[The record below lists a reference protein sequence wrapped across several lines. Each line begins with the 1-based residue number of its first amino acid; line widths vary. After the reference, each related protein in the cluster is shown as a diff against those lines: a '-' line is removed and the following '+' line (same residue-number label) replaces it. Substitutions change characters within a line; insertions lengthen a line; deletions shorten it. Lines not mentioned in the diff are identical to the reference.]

1 LSPPHLPTSPKTWTK
16 SAERPLR
23 SRRQSLGIWLF
34 AHWLGVPVPWYAVR
48 QTDARG
54 LLAFE
59 HERLLS
65 LAAAGEA
72 VPPVIA
78 FDGHSLV
85 TSDIGP
91 TLAHVLSE
99 QPDAQRLAT
108 MCAASADLAAF
119 HARGHWHGGAQI
131 RNITWDGKRF
141 ARLDFEEP
149 LLPGMPLPTVQLY
162 DALQLLFSLSH
173 HLQPLGANAVCL
185 VLSAYDN
192 ALQAHPVVTEHRP
205 DLGAFLAHLL
215 PRLRW
220 VARLAG
226 WSSRLDGS
234 RELQRLRT
242 VLDGM
247 AVFVNKRTAAPSRP
261 D

>member
-1 LSPPHLPTSPKTWTK
+1 LSPTLPSKTWTK
-16 SAERPLR
+16 TADRPLR

-34 AHWLGVPVPWYAVR
+34 AHWLRVPVPWHAVR

-59 HERLLS
+59 HERLLA

-85 TSDIGP
+85 TGDMGQ
-91 TLAHVLSE
+91 TLAHALGDLPESR
-99 QPDAQRLAT
+99 RLAV

-119 HARGHWHGGAQI
+119 HARDHWHGGSQT
-131 RNITWDGKRF
+131 RNLTWDGERF

-149 LLPGMPLPTVQLY
+149 LLPGMDLPTVQLY

-173 HLQPLGANAVCL
+173 M
-185 VLSAYDN
+185 
-192 ALQAHPVVTEHRP
+192 LQAHGVDGVRAVLQAYDRVAQAHPYDAGLRP
-205 DLGAFLAHLL
+205 DLRTFLAHLL

-220 VARLAG
+220 VAGIAG
-226 WSSRLDGS
+226 WSSRLNRS
-234 RELQRLRT
+234 HELKRLRT

-247 AVFVNKRTAAPSRP
+247 AAFVDATG
-261 D
+261 

>member
-1 LSPPHLPTSPKTWTK
+1 MTAPPKTWTK
-16 SAERPLR
+16 TAERPLR
-23 SRRQSLGIWLF
+23 SRRQSVGIWLL
-34 AHWLGVPVPWYAVR
+34 ARWLGVPVPWGAVR

-59 HERLLS
+59 HGRLLA

-72 VPPVIA
+72 VPPVVA

-85 TSDIGP
+85 TRDMGP
-91 TLAHVLSE
+91 TLADVLSQ
-99 QPDAQRLAT
+99 QPDAQRLLT

-131 RNITWDGKRF
+131 RNITWDGQRF

-149 LLPGMPLPTVQLY
+149 LLPGMALPTVQLY

-173 HLQPLGANAVCL
+173 HLQPLGADAVRR
-185 VLSAYDN
+185 VLRAYDDAWQ
-192 ALQAHPVVTEHRP
+192 ALPTATGPQP
-205 DLGAFLAHLL
+205 DLRAFLAHLL
-215 PRLRW
+215 PRLRR
-220 VARLAG
+220 VTRVAG
-226 WSSRLDGS
+226 WSRRLSRS
-234 RELQRLRT
+234 RELQRLRM

-247 AVFVNKRTAAPSRP
+247 AVFVNDASAACRASA
-261 D
+261 

>member
-1 LSPPHLPTSPKTWTK
+1 LSSPTPPTPPKTWTK
-16 SAERPLR
+16 TAERPLR
-23 SRRQSLGIWLF
+23 SRWQSLGIWLF
-34 AHWLGVPVPWYAVR
+34 AHWLGVRVPWHAVR

-59 HERLLS
+59 HERLLA

-78 FDGHSLV
+78 FDGQSLV

-99 QPDAQRLAT
+99 QPGAQRLAT

-131 RNITWDGKRF
+131 RNITWDGVRF

-173 HLQPLGANAVCL
+173 HLQPLGAEAVRS

-192 ALQAHPVVTEHRP
+192 ALQAQPAVTGQRP
-205 DLGAFLAHLL
+205 ELRAFLLHLL

-220 VARLAG
+220 VARVAG

-234 RELQRLRT
+234 REMQRLRT

-247 AVFVNKRTAAPSRP
+247 AAFVNDSAAPPSAAA
-261 D
+261 

>member
-1 LSPPHLPTSPKTWTK
+1 MSPPHLPTSPKTWTK

-23 SRRQSLGIWLF
+23 SRGQSLGIWLF
-34 AHWLGVPVPWYAVR
+34 AHWLGVPVPWHAVR

-131 RNITWDGKRF
+131 RNITWDGERF

-192 ALQAHPVVTEHRP
+192 ALQAHPVVTGQRP

-215 PRLRW
+215 PRLRR
-220 VARLAG
+220 VARVAG

-247 AVFVNKRTAAPSRP
+247 AAFVNERAAPP
-261 D
+261 GAAA

>member
-1 LSPPHLPTSPKTWTK
+1 MNPPNPPIPPKTWTK
-16 SAERPLR
+16 TAERPLR

-34 AHWLGVPVPWYAVR
+34 AHWLGVPVPWHAVR

-59 HERLLS
+59 HERLLA

-72 VPPVIA
+72 VPQVIA

-85 TSDIGP
+85 TRDIGP
-91 TLAHVLSE
+91 TLAHVLAE
-99 QPDAQRLAT
+99 QPEAQRLAT
-108 MCAASADLAAF
+108 MCHASADLAAF

-131 RNITWDGKRF
+131 RNITWDGERF

-149 LLPGMPLPTVQLY
+149 LLPGMALPTVQLY

-173 HLQPLGANAVCL
+173 HLQPLGREAVRS
-185 VLSAYDN
+185 VLSAYDDAWQ
-192 ALQAHPVVTEHRP
+192 ALPAAVGQRP
-205 DLGAFLAHLL
+205 DLRAFLSHLL

-220 VARLAG
+220 VSRVAG
-226 WSSRLDGS
+226 WSRRLDGS

-247 AVFVNKRTAAPSRP
+247 AAFVNDRAASPTAAA
-261 D
+261 

>member
-1 LSPPHLPTSPKTWTK
+1 
-16 SAERPLR
+16 
-23 SRRQSLGIWLF
+23 
-34 AHWLGVPVPWYAVR
+34 
-48 QTDARG
+48 
-54 LLAFE
+54 
-59 HERLLS
+59 
-65 LAAAGEA
+65 
-72 VPPVIA
+72 
-78 FDGHSLV
+78 
-85 TSDIGP
+85 
-91 TLAHVLSE
+91 
-99 QPDAQRLAT
+99 
-108 MCAASADLAAF
+108 
-119 HARGHWHGGAQI
+119 
-131 RNITWDGKRF
+131 
-141 ARLDFEEP
+141 
-149 LLPGMPLPTVQLY
+149 
-162 DALQLLFSLSH
+162 
-173 HLQPLGANAVCL
+173 

-192 ALQAHPVVTEHRP
+192 ALQAHPVVTGQRP

>member
-1 LSPPHLPTSPKTWTK
+1 LSPPNPPAPPRTWTK
-16 SAERPLR
+16 TADRPLR

-34 AHWLGVPVPWYAVR
+34 AHWLGVPVPWHAVR

-59 HERLLS
+59 HERLLA

-85 TSDIGP
+85 TGDIGR
-91 TLAHVLSE
+91 TLAHTLGE
-99 QPDAQRLAT
+99 MPERERLAV

-119 HARGHWHGGAQI
+119 HARGHWHGGAQS
-131 RNITWDGKRF
+131 RNLTWDGARF

-149 LLPGMPLPTVQLY
+149 LLPGMDLPTVQLY

-173 HLQPLGANAVCL
+173 MLDALGPQAVRE
-185 VLSAYDN
+185 V
-192 ALQAHPVVTEHRP
+192 LQAYEDTARSHPYEAGARP
-205 DLGAFLAHLL
+205 DLRAFLAHLL

-220 VARLAG
+220 VSRLAG
-226 WSSRLDGS
+226 WSGRLNHS
-234 RELQRLRT
+234 RELKRLRT

-247 AVFVNKRTAAPSRP
+247 AAFVSA

>member
-1 LSPPHLPTSPKTWTK
+1 M
-16 SAERPLR
+16 
-23 SRRQSLGIWLF
+23 
-34 AHWLGVPVPWYAVR
+34 PWHAVR

-59 HERLLS
+59 HERLLA

-78 FDGHSLV
+78 FDGHALV
-85 TSDIGP
+85 TRDIGP
-91 TLAHVLSE
+91 TLAHVLCE
-99 QPDAQRLAT
+99 QPEARRLAT

-131 RNITWDGKRF
+131 RNITWDGERF

-149 LLPGMPLPTVQLY
+149 LLPGMALPTVQLY

-173 HLQPLGANAVCL
+173 HLQPLGAGAVCS
-185 VLSAYDN
+185 VLSAYDD
-192 ALQAHPVVTEHRP
+192 AWQAQPAVTGQRP
-205 DLGAFLAHLL
+205 DLRPFLVHLL

-220 VARLAG
+220 VSRMAG
-226 WSSRLDGS
+226 WSNRLDGS

-247 AVFVNKRTAAPSRP
+247 AAFVNDRSVSPRTAA
-261 D
+261 

>member
-1 LSPPHLPTSPKTWTK
+1 MSPTTPPKTWTK
-16 SAERPLR
+16 SADRSLR
-23 SRRQSLGIWLF
+23 SRWQSLGIWLF
-34 AHWLGVPVPWYAVR
+34 AHWLGVPVPWHAVR

-85 TSDIGP
+85 TRDIGP
-91 TLAHVLSE
+91 TLAHVLGE
-99 QPDAQRLAT
+99 QPEAQRLTT

-131 RNITWDGKRF
+131 RNITWDGVRF

-149 LLPGMPLPTVQLY
+149 LLPGMALPTVQLY

-173 HLQPLGANAVCL
+173 HLQPLGVEAVHS
-185 VLSAYDN
+185 VLSAYDET
-192 ALQAHPVVTEHRP
+192 LQAQPAVTGQRP
-205 DLGAFLAHLL
+205 DLRVFLARLL

-220 VARLAG
+220 VARVAG
-226 WSSRLDGS
+226 WSNRLDGS

-247 AVFVNKRTAAPSRP
+247 AAFVNDSAASPAATT
-261 D
+261 

>member
-1 LSPPHLPTSPKTWTK
+1 LSSPTPPKTWTK
-16 SAERPLR
+16 IAERPLR

-34 AHWLGVPVPWYAVR
+34 AHGLGVPVPWHAVR

-59 HERLLS
+59 HERLLA

-85 TSDIGP
+85 TGDIGP
-91 TLAHVLSE
+91 TLAHVLAE
-99 QPDAQRLAT
+99 QPEAERLTT

-119 HARGHWHGGAQI
+119 HARGHWHGGAQT
-131 RNITWDGKRF
+131 RNITWDGERF

-149 LLPGMPLPTVQLY
+149 LLPGMALPTVQLY

-173 HLQPLGANAVCL
+173 HLQPLGADAVRS
-185 VLSAYDN
+185 VLNAYD
-192 ALQAHPVVTEHRP
+192 AGLQGQPAVNGQRP
-205 DLGAFLAHLL
+205 DLRAFLLHLL

-220 VARLAG
+220 VSRVAG
-226 WSSRLDGS
+226 WSSRLNRS
-234 RELQRLRT
+234 RELRRLRT
-242 VLDGM
+242 LLDGM
-247 AVFVNKRTAAPSRP
+247 AAFVAAA
-261 D
+261 DAA

>member
-1 LSPPHLPTSPKTWTK
+1 
-16 SAERPLR
+16 
-23 SRRQSLGIWLF
+23 
-34 AHWLGVPVPWYAVR
+34 VR

-99 QPDAQRLAT
+99 QPEAQRLAT

-131 RNITWDGKRF
+131 RNITWDGERF

-173 HLQPLGANAVCL
+173 HLQPLGVDAVCL
-185 VLSAYDN
+185 VLGAYDH
-192 ALQAHPVVTEHRP
+192 ATQAHPGGAKQRP
-205 DLGAFLAHLL
+205 DLRAFLAHLL
-215 PRLRW
+215 PRLRR
-220 VARLAG
+220 VARVAG
-226 WSSRLDGS
+226 WSSRLNGS

-247 AVFVNKRTAAPSRP
+247 AAFVADSR
-261 D
+261 

>member
-1 LSPPHLPTSPKTWTK
+1 MSPPHPPTSPKTWTK
-16 SAERPLR
+16 TADRPLR
-23 SRRQSLGIWLF
+23 GRRQSLGIWLF
-34 AHWLGVPVPWYAVR
+34 AHWLRVPVPWHAVR

-59 HERLLS
+59 HERLLA

-72 VPPVIA
+72 VPPVVA
-78 FDGHSLV
+78 FDGHALV
-85 TSDIGP
+85 TGDIGP
-91 TLAHVLSE
+91 TLAHVLGE
-99 QPDAQRLAT
+99 QPQAQRLAT

-119 HARGHWHGGAQI
+119 HARGHWHGGAQT
-131 RNITWDGKRF
+131 RNITWDGERF

-173 HLQPLGANAVCL
+173 HLQPLGSAAVCS
-185 VLSAYDN
+185 VLNAYDG
-192 ALQAHPVVTEHRP
+192 AWRGQSAVTGQRP
-205 DLGAFLAHLL
+205 DLRAFLMHLL

-220 VARLAG
+220 VARVAG
-226 WSSRLDGS
+226 WSSRLNGS

-247 AVFVNKRTAAPSRP
+247 AAFVNDRAAPTASA
-261 D
+261 

>member
-1 LSPPHLPTSPKTWTK
+1 VCPC
-16 SAERPLR
+16 
-23 SRRQSLGIWLF
+23 
-34 AHWLGVPVPWYAVR
+34 
-48 QTDARG
+48 
-54 LLAFE
+54 
-59 HERLLS
+59 

-85 TSDIGP
+85 TGDIGP
-91 TLAHVLSE
+91 MLAHVLSE
-99 QPDAQRLAT
+99 QPEARRLAT

-131 RNITWDGKRF
+131 RNITWDGERF

-173 HLQPLGANAVCL
+173 HLQPLGVDAVRS
-185 VLSAYDN
+185 VLNAYDD
-192 ALQAHPVVTEHRP
+192 ALQAQSTVTGERP
-205 DLGAFLAHLL
+205 DLRAFLAHLL

-220 VARLAG
+220 VARVAG

-247 AVFVNKRTAAPSRP
+247 AAFVNQRTAPP
-261 D
+261 

>member
-1 LSPPHLPTSPKTWTK
+1 MSPPNPPAPPRTWTK
-16 SAERPLR
+16 TADRPLR

-34 AHWLGVPVPWYAVR
+34 AHWLGVPVPWHAVR

-59 HERLLS
+59 HERLLA

-85 TSDIGP
+85 TGDIGR
-91 TLAHVLSE
+91 TLAHTLGE
-99 QPDAQRLAT
+99 MPEPERLAV

-119 HARGHWHGGAQI
+119 HARGHWHGGAQS
-131 RNITWDGKRF
+131 RNLTWDGARF

-149 LLPGMPLPTVQLY
+149 LLPGMDLPTVQLY

-173 HLQPLGANAVCL
+173 MLDALGPQAVRE
-185 VLSAYDN
+185 V
-192 ALQAHPVVTEHRP
+192 LQAYEDTARSHPYEAGARP
-205 DLGAFLAHLL
+205 DLRAFLAHLL

-220 VARLAG
+220 VSRLAG
-226 WSSRLDGS
+226 WSGRLNHS
-234 RELQRLRT
+234 RELKRLRT

-247 AVFVNKRTAAPSRP
+247 AAFVSA

>member
-1 LSPPHLPTSPKTWTK
+1 MSSPNPSTSPKTWIKT
-16 SAERPLR
+16 AERPLR
-23 SRRQSLGIWLF
+23 SRQQSLGIWLF
-34 AHWLGVPVPWYAVR
+34 AHWLGVPVPWHAVR

-59 HERLLS
+59 HERLLA

-85 TSDIGP
+85 TGDIGP
-91 TLAHVLSE
+91 MLAHVLSE
-99 QPDAQRLAT
+99 QPEAQRLAT
-108 MCAASADLAAF
+108 MCAGSADLAAF
-119 HARGHWHGGAQI
+119 HVRGQWHGGGQT
-131 RNITWDGKRF
+131 RNITWDGERF
-141 ARLDFEEP
+141 ARLDCEEL
-149 LLPGMPLPTVQLY
+149 LLPGMPLPKVQLY

-173 HLQPLGANAVCL
+173 HLQPLGVDAVRS
-185 VLSAYDN
+185 VLNAYDD
-192 ALQAHPVVTEHRP
+192 ALQAQSTVTEERP
-205 DLGAFLAHLL
+205 DLRAFLARLL

-226 WSSRLDGS
+226 WSSRLDSS

-247 AVFVNKRTAAPSRP
+247 AAFVNQRTAPP
-261 D
+261 

>member
-1 LSPPHLPTSPKTWTK
+1 MSSPHPTTPAKTWTK

-23 SRRQSLGIWLF
+23 SRQQSLGIWLF
-34 AHWLGVPVPWYAVR
+34 AHWLRVPVPWHAVR

-59 HERLLS
+59 HERLLA

-91 TLAHVLSE
+91 TLAHVLAE
-99 QPDAQRLAT
+99 QPEAQRLAT

-131 RNITWDGKRF
+131 RNITWDGARF
-141 ARLDFEEP
+141 ARLDFEEA
-149 LLPGMPLPTVQLY
+149 LLPGMALPTVQLY

-173 HLQPLGANAVCL
+173 HLQPLGVDAVRL
-185 VLSAYDN
+185 VLCAYDD
-192 ALQAHPVVTEHRP
+192 ALQAQIAVVGQRP
-205 DLGAFLAHLL
+205 DLRGFLLHLL
-215 PRLRW
+215 PRLQGVSR
-220 VARLAG
+220 VAG
-226 WSSRLDGS
+226 WSGRLDGS
-234 RELQRLRT
+234 REMQRLRT

-247 AVFVNKRTAAPSRP
+247 AAFVSEGAASPRAAG
-261 D
+261 

>member
-1 LSPPHLPTSPKTWTK
+1 MSPPNPFPPPKTWTK
-16 SAERPLR
+16 TADRPLR
-23 SRRQSLGIWLF
+23 SRRQSLGIWVF
-34 AHWLGVPVPWYAVR
+34 AHALGVPVPWHAVR

-59 HERLLS
+59 HERLLA

-85 TSDIGP
+85 TGDIGR
-91 TLAHVLSE
+91 TLAHALGDLPE
-99 QPDAQRLAT
+99 PQRLAL

-119 HARGHWHGGAQI
+119 HARGHWHGGAQT
-131 RNITWDGKRF
+131 RNLTWDGARF

-149 LLPGMPLPTVQLY
+149 LLPGMDLPTVQLY

-173 HLQPLGANAVCL
+173 MLEPLGPDAVRE
-185 VLSAYDN
+185 V
-192 ALQAHPVVTEHRP
+192 LQAYESAAGATRFEAGLRP
-205 DLGAFLAHLL
+205 DLRAFLAHLL

-220 VARLAG
+220 VLRLAS
-226 WSSRLDGS
+226 WSSRLKRS
-234 RELQRLRT
+234 REVRRLRT

-247 AVFVNKRTAAPSRP
+247 AAFVAAP
-261 D
+261 DAA

>member
-1 LSPPHLPTSPKTWTK
+1 LISSTPPTPPKTWTK
-16 SAERPLR
+16 TAERPLR

-34 AHWLGVPVPWYAVR
+34 AHWLGVPVPWHAVR

-59 HERLLS
+59 HGRLLS

-85 TSDIGP
+85 TRDIGP
-91 TLAHVLSE
+91 TLAHVLSA
-99 QPDAQRLAT
+99 QPESQRLAT

-119 HARGHWHGGAQI
+119 HSRGHWHGGAQT
-131 RNITWDGKRF
+131 RNITWDGERF

-149 LLPGMPLPTVQLY
+149 LLPGMALPMVQLY
-162 DALQLLFSLSH
+162 DALQLLFSLSQ
-173 HLQPLGANAVCL
+173 HLQPLGPDAVRS
-185 VLSAYDN
+185 VLNAYDE
-192 ALQAHPVVTEHRP
+192 ALQGQAAVVGQRP
-205 DLGAFLAHLL
+205 DLRALLSHLL

-220 VARLAG
+220 VSRVAG
-226 WSSRLDGS
+226 WSSRLDAS
-234 RELQRLRT
+234 RELRRLRT

-247 AVFVNKRTAAPSRP
+247 AAFVDAS
-261 D
+261 

>member
-1 LSPPHLPTSPKTWTK
+1 MSSSHPSPPPRTWTK
-16 SAERPLR
+16 TAERPLR
-23 SRRQSLGIWLF
+23 SRQQSLGIWLF
-34 AHWLGVPVPWYAVR
+34 AHWLGVPVPWHAVR

-59 HERLLS
+59 HERLLA

-78 FDGHSLV
+78 FDGHALI
-85 TSDIGP
+85 TGDIGP
-91 TLAHVLSE
+91 VLSHVLSE
-99 QPDAQRLAT
+99 QPEARRLAT

-119 HARGHWHGGAQI
+119 HLRGHWHGGAQI
-131 RNITWDGKRF
+131 RNITWDGERF

-173 HLQPLGANAVCL
+173 HLQPLGAEAVCQ
-185 VLSAYDN
+185 VLRAYDD
-192 ALQAHPVVTEHRP
+192 ALQAQPVVTGQRP
-205 DLGAFLAHLL
+205 DLRAFLAHLL

-220 VARLAG
+220 VARVAG

-234 RELQRLRT
+234 RELKRLRT

-247 AVFVNKRTAAPSRP
+247 AAFVSDGTTSPGAAV
-261 D
+261 

>member
-1 LSPPHLPTSPKTWTK
+1 M
-16 SAERPLR
+16 
-23 SRRQSLGIWLF
+23 F
-34 AHWLGVPVPWYAVR
+34 AHWLGVPVPWHAVR

-78 FDGHSLV
+78 FDGHALV
-85 TSDIGP
+85 TGDIGP
-91 TLAHVLSE
+91 TLAHVLSG
-99 QPDAQRLAT
+99 QPETRRLAT

-119 HARGHWHGGAQI
+119 HARGHWHGGAQT
-131 RNITWDGKRF
+131 RNITWDGQRF

-173 HLQPLGANAVCL
+173 HLQPLGADAVRR
-185 VLSAYDN
+185 VLSAYDD
-192 ALQAHPVVTEHRP
+192 ALQAQSAAAGERP
-205 DLGAFLAHLL
+205 DLRAFLAHLL

-220 VARLAG
+220 VSRVAG
-226 WSSRLDGS
+226 WSSRLNGS
-234 RELQRLRT
+234 RELLRLRT
-242 VLDGM
+242 VLEGM
-247 AVFVNKRTAAPSRP
+247 AAFVGDRATQPSAAA
-261 D
+261 

>member
-1 LSPPHLPTSPKTWTK
+1 LSPPHLPTQPKTWTK

-99 QPDAQRLAT
+99 QPDAQRLVT

-131 RNITWDGKRF
+131 RNITWDGARF

-173 HLQPLGANAVCL
+173 HLQPLGADAVRR
-185 VLSAYDN
+185 VLRAYDD
-192 ALQAHPVVTEHRP
+192 ALQALPVATGQRP
-205 DLGAFLAHLL
+205 DLQAFLAHLL

-220 VARLAG
+220 VARVAG

-234 RELQRLRT
+234 RELQRLHT

-247 AVFVNKRTAAPSRP
+247 AAFVSDRSAMPSAAN
-261 D
+261 

>member
-1 LSPPHLPTSPKTWTK
+1 MSPSTPPKIWTK

-23 SRRQSLGIWLF
+23 SGGQSLGIWLL
-34 AHWLGVPVPWYAVR
+34 AHWLGVPVPWHAVR

-59 HERLLS
+59 HERLLA

-85 TSDIGP
+85 TGDIGP

-99 QPDAQRLAT
+99 QPEAQRLDT
-108 MCAASADLAAF
+108 MCAASANLAAF
-119 HARGHWHGGAQI
+119 HSRGHWHGGAQI
-131 RNITWDGKRF
+131 RNITWDGVRF

-173 HLQPLGANAVCL
+173 HLQPLGADAVCL
-185 VLSAYDN
+185 VLRAYDD
-192 ALQAHPVVTEHRP
+192 ALQAHPVVTGERP
-205 DLGAFLAHLL
+205 DLRAFLAHLL
-215 PRLRW
+215 PRLRR
-220 VARLAG
+220 VARVAG

-247 AVFVNKRTAAPSRP
+247 AAFVNERAAPPSITA
-261 D
+261 